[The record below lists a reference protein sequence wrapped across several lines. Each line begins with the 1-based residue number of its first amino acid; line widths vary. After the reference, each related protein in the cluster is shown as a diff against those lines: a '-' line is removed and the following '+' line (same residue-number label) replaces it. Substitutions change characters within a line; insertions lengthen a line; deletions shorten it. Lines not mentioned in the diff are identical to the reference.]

1 MIYLLIFILSI
12 LIGIIVTYF
21 YILIGDISLF
31 ILQNNKSN
39 NKDIINVTLAKYK
52 NVLKYIMFIN
62 VICAIII
69 TYVIYYLCK

>member
-39 NKDIINVTLAKYK
+39 NRDIINVTLAKYK
-52 NVLKYIMFIN
+52 NVLKCIMFIN